1 MRDDVR
7 KGAIMSPIPRAT
19 AVRFASTARDL
30 GAEAL
35 RGILEQNES
44 GRWTIGHIEVESWL
58 SHHEDQEVILAVVAI
73 DRETPM
79 AYTRTCRTC
88 GNEYEGRTCPHC
100 EAIRRRLRG

>member
-1 MRDDVR
+1 
-7 KGAIMSPIPRAT
+7 MSRIPRGDALKL
-19 AVRFASTARDL
+19 ASTARDM

-35 RGILEQNES
+35 RGLLERNEA
-44 GRWTIGHIEVESWL
+44 GRWTVGHIEVESWL
-58 SHHEDQEVILAVVAI
+58 SRHEGYELVLTMAAI

-100 EAIRRRLRG
+100 EAVRRRLRGS